1 MGLGMFIGE
10 VAAIRR
16 HMAKDTFIIRA
27 KVTIPAAGTYTSQ
40 EIDLGSFVNLGVK
53 SSTLIKIH
61 NLEVQNANTS
71 GYVPRLPANTAGA
84 MAFQLT
90 TQAQTA
96 MVGLDDK
103 SVVASGI
110 HSMRNPDSAQNSPT
124 QSLISDVFPQ
134 SWAEAGGYLVGVDS
148 LFLAGQQDSDFVDD
162 AVVSI
167 AMECSLVKATQA
179 NATALALSQQ

>member
-1 MGLGMFIGE
+1 MSKE
-10 VAAIRR
+10 
-16 HMAKDTFIIRA
+16 TFILRSQ
-27 KVTIPAAGTYTSQ
+27 VTIPAAGTYTQQ

-53 SSTLIKIH
+53 SSTLLKIH
-61 NLEVQNANTS
+61 NIEVQNANTS
-71 GYVPRLPANTAGA
+71 GYIPRLPANTAGA

-90 TQAQTA
+90 TQSQSA
-96 MVGLDDK
+96 MVALSDK

-110 HSMRNPDSAQNSPT
+110 HSMRNPDGSQNSPS

-134 SWAEAGGYLVGVDS
+134 SWSENGGYLVGVDE
-148 LFLAGQQDSDFVDD
+148 LYLAGQQDSDFVDD